1 MKKWILI
8 IIGIILIGI
17 IGIGFKLNSDF
28 DKVTEAFHSEH
39 SLKEADFVLISD
51 SVSPNKKFRY
61 YEYQFDNGGF
71 GYSRVFWSV
80 IEDKENESDLK
91 KGLIP
96 DGFRITGWTA
106 DNELI
111 LEEWEPYYN
120 IQKTN
125 LKSGVEING
134 VKTTLGNKKTLPNNI

>member
-1 MKKWILI
+1 MKNWILI

-28 DKVTEAFHSEH
+28 DKVSEAFHSKH

-51 SVSPNKKFRY
+51 SVSPNKEYKY

-80 IEDKENESDLK
+80 IENNENESDLE

-106 DNELI
+106 ENELI
-111 LEEWEPYYN
+111 LEEWEPYYD
-120 IQKTN
+120 IQKMD

>member
-1 MKKWILI
+1 MKKWVLI

-17 IGIGFKLNSDF
+17 IGIGYKLNSDF

-39 SLKEADFVLISD
+39 SLKEANFVLISD
-51 SVSPNKKFRY
+51 SVSPNKKYRY
-61 YEYQFDNGGF
+61 YEYQFDNGGL

-80 IEDKENESDLK
+80 IEDKENESDFE

-96 DGFRITGWTA
+96 DGLRITGWTA

-111 LEEWEPYYN
+111 LEEWKPYYD
-120 IQKTN
+120 IQKTD

-134 VKTTLGNKKTLPNNI
+134 VKTTLGDKKTLHNNI